1 MSLKSWVTEIPK
13 KEIVV
18 PLSYYYSSES
28 ETSCKPSVTTKER
41 RKEELISW
49 WLFSSSS
56 NSKLVLQISPTSSL
70 KTCQNQNF
78 AAFSVSV
85 SLSLSLCEVS
95 GNFPTNN
102 KLYKSLRSISSLSFV
117 LLFQVEFQSA
127 AHHVWEN
134 VLDLWEQ
141 VCWLTQL
148 TLMGFGSCCL
158 EKFCRWAA
166 SGGSL
171 DFQTSCFSSRSTSRR
186 GGTKKL
192 HN

>member
-102 KLYKSLRSISSLSFV
+102 KLSINHWEASAVCLLYCCFKLSFN
-117 LLFQVEFQSA
+117 LLLIMCGKMFWICESKSVD
-127 AHHVWEN
+127 WPN
-134 VLDLWEQ
+134 
-141 VCWLTQL
+141 WL
-148 TLMGFGSCCL
+148 
-158 EKFCRWAA
+158 
-166 SGGSL
+166 
-171 DFQTSCFSSRSTSRR
+171 
-186 GGTKKL
+186 
-192 HN
+192 